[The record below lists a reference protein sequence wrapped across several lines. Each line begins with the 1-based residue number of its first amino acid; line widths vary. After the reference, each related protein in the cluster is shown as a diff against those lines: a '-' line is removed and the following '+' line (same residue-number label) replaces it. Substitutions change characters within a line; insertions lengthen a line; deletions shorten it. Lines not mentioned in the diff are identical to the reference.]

1 MERPYDSLDLKIL
14 GLLATNARES
24 FQEIARVCN
33 LSGAAIHQRIKRL
46 VANGVIRRWD
56 CVVNP
61 EALGYKMSAFVGIH
75 LMEPSKIRE
84 VIEIL
89 RETPEVVSCNVTSGR
104 YDLLIRIMAR
114 DNEHLLE
121 LLQKTIHEKFASQT
135 ETLICFDEAF
145 TRQVGLGSAEK

>member
-1 MERPYDSLDLKIL
+1 MERQFDSLDLKIL

-24 FQEIARVCN
+24 FQEIARTCD

-61 EALGYKMSAFVGIH
+61 EALGYKISAFVGIQ
-75 LMEPSKIRE
+75 LMEASKIRE

-89 RETPEVVSCNVTSGR
+89 RAIPEVVSCNVTSGR

-114 DNEHLLE
+114 DNEHLFRILE
-121 LLQKTIHEKFASQT
+121 SNIHSKFASQT
-135 ETLICFDEAF
+135 ETLVCFDEAF
-145 TRQVGLGSAEK
+145 TRQVGLEESEL

>member
-1 MERPYDSLDLKIL
+1 MERQFDSLDLKIL

-24 FQEIARVCN
+24 FQEIARECN

-61 EALGYKMSAFVGIH
+61 EALGYKISAFVGIH
-75 LMEPSKIRE
+75 LMEPSKIKD

-89 RETPEVVSCNVTSGR
+89 RATPEVVDCNVTSGR
-104 YDLLIRIMAR
+104 FDLLVRIMAR
-114 DNEHLLE
+114 DNEHLLH
-121 LLQKTIHEKFASQT
+121 LLQTTIHAKFASQT

-145 TRQVGLGSAEK
+145 TRQVGLGKNVK

>member
-1 MERPYDSLDLKIL
+1 MERQFDNLDLKIL

-24 FQEIARVCN
+24 FQEIARVCD
-33 LSGAAIHQRIKRL
+33 QRIKRL

-61 EALGYKMSAFVGIH
+61 EALGYKLSAFVGIH

-84 VIEIL
+84 AIEIL
-89 RETPEVVSCNVTSGR
+89 RAIPEVVSCNVTSGR

-114 DNEHLLE
+114 DNEHLYQ
-121 LLQKTIHEKFASQT
+121 LLQSNVHAQFASQT

-145 TRQVGLGSAEK
+145 TRQVGFEKSAR